1 MFRRNFIQRLT
12 LAGTGSFAALGAV
25 EGRGIK
31 RVTYRVSGFTCV
43 TCAIGLDTVLGKQE
57 GVVHVKSS
65 YPDAKTVID
74 YDPGL
79 VTENALEAAI
89 AEMGFR
95 AARDTN
101 DAAR

>member
-12 LAGTGSFAALGAV
+12 LAGAGSFAALGPV
-25 EGRGIK
+25 EARGT
-31 RVTYRVSGFTCV
+31 RTVTYRVSGFTCV